1 MIVLIILNIL
11 LIAIL
16 TFLIIYFLRNK
27 KDGVKNVC
35 VNDVIKDDDRKEND
49 VNPERV
55 FIGRFVTDEEYNQ
68 MVKNRKSDISILL
81 EDLDNEY
88 EHLKELSK

>member
-27 KDGVKNVC
+27 KNGIKNVC
-35 VNDVIKDDDRKEND
+35 VNDAIKDDDHKESD
-49 VNPERV
+49 VNPEKV
-55 FIGRFVTDEEYNQ
+55 FIGRFITDEEYTQ
-68 MVKNRKSDISILL
+68 MMKNRKSDISSLL
-81 EDLDNEY
+81 EELDNEY

>member
-16 TFLIIYFLRNK
+16 TFLIIYLLRNK

-35 VNDVIKDDDRKEND
+35 KNDVIKDDDHKEND

-55 FIGRFVTDEEYNQ
+55 FIGRFITDEEYRQ
-68 MVKNRKSDISILL
+68 MTKNRKSDISILL
-81 EDLDNEY
+81 EELDNEY
-88 EHLKELSK
+88 EHLKELNK